1 MRLFEFGH
9 ALTWLMPPEEII
21 PDGIGDV
28 TPLNDYPEGVPLRSL
43 LRLRYPCWI
52 WRILAPPTSLWACY

>member
-21 PDGIGDV
+21 PVGIGDV
-28 TPLNDYPEGVPLRSL
+28 TPLNDYPAGVPLRSL
-43 LRLRYPCWI
+43 LRLRLPVLD
-52 WRILAPPTSLWACY
+52 LAYSDPAYVAVGCY